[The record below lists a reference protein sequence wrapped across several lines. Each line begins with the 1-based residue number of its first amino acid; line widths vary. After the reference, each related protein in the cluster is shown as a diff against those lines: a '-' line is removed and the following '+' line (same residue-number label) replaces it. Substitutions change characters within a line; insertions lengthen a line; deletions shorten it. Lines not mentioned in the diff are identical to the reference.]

1 MPAGNAA
8 SAQDVSPHA
17 APPENKSTMTACQT
31 VAQSPSGTPHAA
43 SAPTTPPSPLHQN
56 LEHIPA
62 PSHPLHLV
70 FQDKVLRRSLETTNR
85 SMNSQQRELYVN
97 DRKSDRVAGRT

>member
-8 SAQDVSPHA
+8 SAQDESPHA

-31 VAQSPSGTPHAA
+31 LAQSPSATPHAA

-56 LEHIPA
+56 LEHIPV

-70 FQDKVLRRSLETTNR
+70 FQDKVLRRSLETTGAFRTQVGHRAR
-85 SMNSQQRELYVN
+85 SEKGQKVTS
-97 DRKSDRVAGRT
+97 